1 MVHLKNIV
9 IFLLKKEYNENISV
23 FENSAFCAI
32 AVSELVCKTSRFRKW
47 LLYDILYENA
57 KK

>member
-1 MVHLKNIV
+1 MVQLKNIV
-9 IFLLKKEYNENISV
+9 IFLLKKHENISV
-23 FENSAFCAI
+23 FENSAFCVI